1 MLLNLIYLAQK
12 GCPWRLWA
20 SVGQS
25 MCPPCRD
32 RAGDLQFLAGAGLV
46 PSQLCARK
54 AWFHTEFKI
63 WCCRWGLRGHRCFQ
77 GECKA
82 APGSRSLIRH
92 LPFLQQNLPLNPDG
106 VWLNPCSVK
115 LCTAFK
121 SPLLVKHTLQLQDPR
136 YPCFHWVPPL
146 AQLSSSGKL
155 FPPSAPGF
163 APIQQQDGQALP
175 QNWDLG
181 LQPVW
186 VRHHHQLGT
195 RWNAT
200 PKPCRREG
208 KSPRKVLAPW
218 EKPEGCLG
226 MRQEP
231 SECQLQ
237 ALGMSVTQE
246 QLRRTPNVMF
256 TSSKCTW
263 GQEHFLQHKQIKH
276 TL

>member
-1 MLLNLIYLAQK
+1 
-12 GCPWRLWA
+12 
-20 SVGQS
+20 